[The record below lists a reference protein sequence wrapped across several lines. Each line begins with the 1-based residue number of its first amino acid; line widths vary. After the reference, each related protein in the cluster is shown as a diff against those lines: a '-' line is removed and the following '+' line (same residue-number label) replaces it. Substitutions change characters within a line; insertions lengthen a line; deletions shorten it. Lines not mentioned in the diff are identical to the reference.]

1 MLNSDPRTLLTKYGL
16 HAKKS
21 WGQNFLV
28 DERAYRMI
36 VAACT
41 LGPDDVAIEIGAGL
55 GTLTSRL
62 LATGAQVIAVE
73 RERDMCDV
81 LRSELGSEPRFA
93 LREEN
98 ALNLELASLELPT
111 KPVVVGNLPY
121 QIATPLIFH
130 FLEQRAQLRHLV
142 IMLQRE
148 VADRLLAAAG
158 SEHYSALSAQVQI
171 IGTVERVCNV
181 GRGGFLP
188 APKVESTVVRVRPIP
203 EGTRV
208 PLRDL
213 KTYSAVVRAAFSQR
227 RKTLRNA
234 LGAMFGDAGVG
245 LMAQTGIDLGRRGET
260 LAVAEFARLADA
272 VADLALPEKGEVAQI
287 PTAPTAQS

>member
-1 MLNSDPRTLLTKYGL
+1 MLNADPRTLLAKYGL

-21 WGQNFLV
+21 WGQNFLI
-28 DERAYRMI
+28 DERAYRSI
-36 VAACT
+36 VAACALT
-41 LGPDDVAIEIGAGL
+41 PDDVAIEIGAGL

-62 LATGAQVIAVE
+62 LQTGAQVIAVE

-81 LRSELGSEPRFA
+81 LRTELGDAPRFT

-98 ALNLELASLELPT
+98 ALNLELASLGL
-111 KPVVVGNLPY
+111 KARPVVVGNLPY

-130 FLEQRAQLRHLV
+130 FLEQRAELRHLV

-148 VADRLLAAAG
+148 VAERLLAQAG
-158 SEHYSALSAQVQI
+158 GEHYGALSAQVQI
-171 IGTVERVCNV
+171 IATVERVCNV

-208 PLRDL
+208 PLGDL

-234 LGAMFGDAGVG
+234 LGAAFGEAELGRMAG
-245 LMAQTGIDLGRRGET
+245 TGIDLGRRGET
-260 LAVAEFARLADA
+260 LSVAEFARLADA
-272 VADLALPEKGEVAQI
+272 VVAGDH
-287 PTAPTAQS
+287 QSVSSVR

>member
-1 MLNSDPRTLLTKYGL
+1 MSNSDPRTLLTKYGL

-36 VAACT
+36 VAACG
-41 LGPDDVAIEIGAGL
+41 LGPDEIAIEIGAGL

-73 RERDMCDV
+73 RERDMCEV
-81 LRSELGSEPRFA
+81 LRSELGAEPRFA

-98 ALNLELASLELPT
+98 ALNLELAALELPT

-148 VADRLLAAAG
+148 VAERLLASAG

-181 GRGGFLP
+181 GRGGFVP
-188 APKVESTVVRVRPIP
+188 PPKVESMVVRVRPIP

-213 KTYSAVVRAAFSQR
+213 RTYSAVVRAAFSQR

-234 LGAMFGDAGVG
+234 LGARFGEAGVA

-260 LAVAEFARLADA
+260 LSVAEFAQLADA
-272 VADLALPEKGEVAQI
+272 VAGQPFLED
-287 PTAPTAQS
+287 APDTQVDGARATSS